1 MLHRNRM
8 KDPSRKASPPG
19 PTYMSDDQVA
29 NYLKDLRTNRPSR
42 PNGSR
47 PLPSRST
54 TSMSKVP
61 EDPPRAASAL
71 SMNEWRE
78 SSAKEST
85 HTDPYPRSASAMSNS
100 RRSSDMN
107 RNSFAGRPLV
117 QQPSGYSVRS
127 SYAPS
132 ARITSQYGS
141 VSPSAVYR
149 ESGSRWMERQE
160 ARSLR
165 DALEEMDLQDEER
178 LHSAAQDEATKLVWE
193 HQNPGAAYKNPHAAY
208 RNPDLHGTNRFR
220 QHLEK
225 GSHARSQAIG
235 GTDIPY
241 SHRKS
246 LSESGSNEEAQSPRS
261 SNGSTRE
268 SIRKKG
274 RVNFALPSE
283 NDSTESRHV
292 VPRARTVSNESA
304 KGIFRNPEDSIYEEP
319 EESSTQTVGQSSPTN
334 VRSALKIKPRNS
346 LPQGSNPPVRV
357 RNSPFDR
364 KQNKV
369 DIHKNPPSQTRNP
382 LYTTNAPVQ
391 TTPELRRKKEE
402 KEKGEDDDA
411 DEIRMKNGME
421 VRSDD
426 IRAATSMKLKDR
438 SSKLPMPTAVSDRP
452 GQPIIS
458 FDPAWQ
464 PPEEK
469 SSCSQD
475 GPLVINVVE
484 APDSI
489 PTINVLDDSKEDA
502 PSITVEPPKESTGA
516 SESVASRRRKFDNPQ
531 SMRPTSQGKWY
542 SPFTRAGV
550 PTATCTNCGLP
561 IEGRVV
567 TAAGSRF
574 HPECFNC
581 YHCGTGLECVA
592 FYQEP
597 EVKREERL
605 SQAAAEDNDARGL
618 RFYCHLDY
626 HELFSPRCKSCKTPI
641 EGEVVVACGAEWHV
655 GHFFCAECGD
665 PFSQEKPFVEKDG
678 FAWCLRCHSRRT
690 ASRCLGCKQ
699 PVLEDVIVTALGG
712 QWHDKCFVC
721 HTCGGGFGPEGRFF
735 VKEGEPKRTAK
746 GRIIGGPV
754 QLAVCEVCEARRLK
768 A

>member
-1 MLHRNRM
+1 
-8 KDPSRKASPPG
+8 
-19 PTYMSDDQVA
+19 
-29 NYLKDLRTNRPSR
+29 
-42 PNGSR
+42 
-47 PLPSRST
+47 
-54 TSMSKVP
+54 
-61 EDPPRAASAL
+61 
-71 SMNEWRE
+71 MNEWRDSPANE
-78 SSAKEST
+78 PSP
-85 HTDPYPRSASAMSNS
+85 TDPYPRSASAMSHS
-100 RRSSDMN
+100 RRSSDIN
-107 RNSFAGRPLV
+107 RGSAAGRPLV
-117 QQPSGYSVRS
+117 QQPSGYSVQS

-132 ARITSQYGS
+132 ARITSQYGGP
-141 VSPSAVYR
+141 VSPGAVYR
-149 ESGSRWMERQE
+149 ESGSRWMEKQE

-165 DALEEMDLQDEER
+165 DALQEMDLQDEER

-193 HQNPGAAYKNPHAAY
+193 HQNPGAAYKNPNAAY

-225 GSHARSQAIG
+225 GSHARSQTMP
-235 GTDIPY
+235 GTDVPY

-246 LSESGSNEEAQSPRS
+246 LSESGSHEEAQSPTS
-261 SNGSTRE
+261 SSASTKE
-268 SIRKKG
+268 SIKKKG

-283 NDSTESRHV
+283 DGSPEARRV
-292 VPRARTVSNESA
+292 APRARTVSNESS

-319 EESSTQTVGQSSPTN
+319 EDSTTRTDGQTSSTN
-334 VRSALKIKPRNS
+334 ARSALKVKPRNS
-346 LPQGSNPPVRV
+346 LPQGANPPVRV

-364 KQNKV
+364 KNKV
-369 DIHKNPPSQTRNP
+369 DIYKNPPTQTRNP

-391 TTPELRRKKEE
+391 TTQESRKKEE
-402 KEKGEDDDA
+402 AEANE
-411 DEIRMKNGME
+411 EEEVRMKNGIE

-438 SSKLPMPTAVSDRP
+438 SAKLPMPTAVSDRP
-452 GQPIIS
+452 GQPIVS
-458 FDPAWQ
+458 FDPAWE

-469 SSCSQD
+469 SSSRD
-475 GPLVINVVE
+475 GPPVINVVG
-484 APDSI
+484 ASDSV
-489 PTINVLDDSKEDA
+489 PTINLPDDPKEDV
-502 PSITVEPPKESTGA
+502 PSIAVEAPRIETTEA
-516 SESVASRRRKFDNPQ
+516 TESVASRRRKFDNPRGMQ
-531 SMRPTSQGKWY
+531 PTSQGKWY
-542 SPFTRAGV
+542 SPFSRAGV
-550 PTATCTNCGLP
+550 PTATCTNCVLP

-574 HPECFNC
+574 HPECFSC

-597 EVKREERL
+597 DTKREERL
-605 SQAAAEDNDARGL
+605 SQAAPEDDEARVL
-618 RFYCHLDY
+618 RFYCHLDF

-665 PFSQEKPFVEKDG
+665 VRSSLPQTIFLTTNMFTFKPFSQETPFVEKDG

-699 PVLEDVIVTALGG
+699 PVLEDVVVTALGG

-754 QLAVCEVCEARRLK
+754 QLAVCEACEARRLK